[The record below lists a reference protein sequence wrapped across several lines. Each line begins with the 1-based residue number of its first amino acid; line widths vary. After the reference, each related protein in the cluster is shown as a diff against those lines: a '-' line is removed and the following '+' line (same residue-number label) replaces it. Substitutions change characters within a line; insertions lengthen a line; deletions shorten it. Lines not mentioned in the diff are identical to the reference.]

1 MNKKAE
7 FWKAHVVAIK
17 REGVS
22 TSAYAKRHALAVKSL
37 YYWQRKLNGA
47 TSATA
52 VANHGSAFMALRVI
66 APAPMAEATP
76 AGCTLMLGAGM
87 RLEMATLPTPEWL
100 MALGRAAQG
109 VR

>member
-1 MNKKAE
+1 
-7 FWKAHVVAIK
+7 
-17 REGVS
+17 
-22 TSAYAKRHALAVKSL
+22 
-37 YYWQRKLNGA
+37 
-47 TSATA
+47 
-52 VANHGSAFMALRVI
+52 MALRVI

-100 MALGRAAQG
+100 AALGRAAQG